1 MPRGMFPIGLYP
13 PSHRS
18 VERGIVFFIHA
29 LAHSFHQQ
37 LLGTCP
43 GSGSE
48 TGTGVRVENKSPHLW
63 TQEAHSLTG
72 EKGRQ
77 RMFTY
82 SLIKAVTEVMCGF
95 RADKMR
101 CDLMQ
106 ILFSFTLPF
115 V

>member
-1 MPRGMFPIGLYP
+1 M
-13 PSHRS
+13 
-18 VERGIVFFIHA
+18 
-29 LAHSFHQQ
+29 
-37 LLGTCP
+37 
-43 GSGSE
+43 
-48 TGTGVRVENKSPHLW
+48 
-63 TQEAHSLTG
+63 G

-82 SLIKAVTEVMCGF
+82 SLKKAVTEVTCGS

-106 ILFSFTLPF
+106 ALFSFTLPF